1 MRRRK
6 GAAEDRAVRVRPY
19 EKRDRGE
26 VLGIFADG
34 MKTTIESGFRNKIL
48 KKLGMIWSF
57 VVLGAAYFLAATCW
71 WRTTVLLVLL
81 GGVVPYVVLFV
92 FPRYIANDYVDEC
105 IRKKDLKD
113 VQQYYMSR
121 DRCNFW
127 VAETAESEIVGCV
140 ALDEILPENAEGWK
154 VGDAELRRMSVKK
167 SARGMGLATLLI
179 AELESF
185 CRTKNYKRIVLS
197 TSEMQVAAKKMYV
210 KKFQFEEERFHDW
223 HGIIRIHFF
232 AKALL

>member
-1 MRRRK
+1 M
-6 GAAEDRAVRVRPY
+6 
-19 EKRDRGE
+19 
-26 VLGIFADG
+26 
-34 MKTTIESGFRNKIL
+34 
-48 KKLGMIWSF
+48 
-57 VVLGAAYFLAATCW
+57 LGAAYFLAATCW